1 MLIHFFQSE
10 SRYYEDLR
18 TNRCSPAEILNICDQ
33 GRKEG
38 ATGTEERTVDDILY
52 KRLKD
57 KDPLTLPNG
66 KLLERLLTILLL
78 KYPEFAG
85 SSYYSQ
91 VSNKYEGEKEE
102 NFLKLLIEAADPR
115 LTSIK

>member
-1 MLIHFFQSE
+1 MFQDILFSFDLDLLIYFFQSE

-18 TNRCSPAEILNICDQ
+18 TKKSSRAEVLNISDQ

-38 ATGTEERTVDDILY
+38 AIVTEERTVDDILY

-91 VSNKYEGEKEE
+91 VSNKYE
-102 NFLKLLIEAADPR
+102 
-115 LTSIK
+115 TSL